1 MNRDVFMKNF
11 KSYFEVN
18 DWDMLIYII
27 DSYWEIECFSERL
40 KYLLFVVY

>member
-27 DSYWEIECFSERL
+27 DSYWENRVF
-40 KYLLFVVY
+40 